1 MLRHLQTIVGKNIDA
16 TKRAKTDMK
25 RGSFV
30 KVDDAKGELVLAT
43 TTADFEGVVVRDV
56 VVDIDVANGEPVSD
70 LSITQ
75 DLIKSGELAGLEVP
89 QVGER
94 YATTE
99 FGDTTA
105 LPRAEAVEGKTLDI
119 VNGKLVK
126 AVDSSTSKIRSL
138 GFKNIAGA
146 EYLGFKIVR

>member
-30 KVDDAKGELVLAT
+30 KVDDATGELVLAT

-56 VVDIDVANGEPVSD
+56 VVDLEVANGEPISE
-70 LSITQ
+70 LSKTQ
-75 DLIKSGELAGLEVP
+75 DLIKAGELAGLEVP
-89 QVGER
+89 QEGER
-94 YATTE
+94 NATTE
-99 FGDTTA
+99 FGDTAT
-105 LPRAEAVEGKTLDI
+105 LPRAEAVAGKILD
-119 VNGKLVK
+119 VANGKLVK

-138 GFKNIAGA
+138 GFMNIAGA
-146 EYLGFKIVR
+146 EYLGFKIIK

>member
-30 KVDDAKGELVLAT
+30 KVDDSKGELVLAT
-43 TTADFEGVVVRDV
+43 ATADFEGVVVRDV

-89 QVGER
+89 QEGER

-99 FGDTTA
+99 FGDAVA
-105 LPRAEAVEGKTLDI
+105 LPKAEAVAGKTLDI
-119 VNGKLVK
+119 ANGKLVK
-126 AVDSSTSKIRSL
+126 AVESSKSKIRSL
-138 GFKNIAGA
+138 GFMNIAGT
-146 EYLGFKIVR
+146 EYLGFKIVK

>member
-43 TTADFEGVVVRDV
+43 ATADFEGVVVRDV

-89 QVGER
+89 QEGER

-99 FGDTTA
+99 FGDTVA
-105 LPRAEAVEGKTLDI
+105 LPEAEAVAGKTLD
-119 VNGKLVK
+119 VANGKLVK
-126 AVDSSTSKIRSL
+126 AVNSSTSKIRSL
-138 GFKNIAGA
+138 GFMNIAGA
-146 EYLGFKIVR
+146 KYLGFKIIK